1 MSGLDSESD
10 GFGAAVPIERS
21 ASRRIRPVRAAD
33 AASIIAL
40 IDAVYR
46 EYDDAVNLA
55 GAEADL
61 LDPLLS
67 YEARGGA
74 MVVLVEDDRTD
85 GSERVVGSH
94 AILPTARGEGTF
106 RRLYLDRSLRGTGA
120 GDALMAWAIDAATA
134 KGWKRI
140 AFWSDSR
147 FARAHR
153 FFGRYGFRR
162 TGRERTMDDGLQPY
176 AEIEFERIDGA
187 IG

>member
-1 MSGLDSESD
+1 LSGLGTESD
-10 GFGAAVPIERS
+10 ADGAAAANETT
-21 ASRRIRPVRAAD
+21 AGRRIRPVQAAD
-33 AASIIAL
+33 APAIIAL
-40 IDAVYR
+40 IDRVYR
-46 EYDDAVNLA
+46 EYDDAVNLD

-61 LDPLLS
+61 LDPILS
-67 YEARGGA
+67 YDVRGGA
-74 MVVLVEDDRTD
+74 MVVLVQEDRTD

-94 AILPTARGEGTF
+94 AILPTGSREGTF

-120 GDALMAWAIDAATA
+120 GDALMAWAIDAAAA
-134 KGWKRI
+134 KGWRRI